1 MKHWFFALLGVLAL
15 AVPALARPLVT
26 PGRILRAQNNLTYT
40 GLMVI
45 NGVQKVRILHGPGLQ
60 LRQEYL
66 NPAGQLADLLLSD
79 GQTRWH
85 YSPADKLVSVT
96 PLEPPVNTAERLAL
110 LKKNY
115 DFQVLGEGRRAN
127 RPVVIARFVPH
138 HPGNLVHLLWVDE
151 ATCLPLAV
159 ERRDASGALVDR
171 SEYTSIHFNPTLD
184 EHQFRFNVPMGCRVV
199 STLTMLAHGTPGTP
213 EPDDPR
219 FHPQPPSKL
228 PPGYALVS
236 WQLFLSNNHVR
247 TFDWRYHD
255 GLNPLSVFAVRADHQ
270 ARVPSEAKTVQVDG
284 HPAYLLVNDGEH
296 LLMWDCNG
304 TAYTAVGHLPEADL
318 EHVADSTFE

>member
-1 MKHWFFALLGVLAL
+1 MKHWLFALLGVLAI
-15 AVPALARPLVT
+15 APTASAHTLVT
-26 PGRILRAQNNLTYT
+26 PDRIMRAQNNLTYT

-45 NGVQKVRILHGPGLQ
+45 NGVQRVRIFHGPGMQ

-96 PLEPPVNTAERLAL
+96 PLEPPVSTDERLSL
-110 LKKNY
+110 LKQNY

-138 HPGNLVHLLWVDE
+138 HAGNLVHLLWVDE

-159 ERRDASGALVDR
+159 ERRDGSGALVDR
-171 SEYTSIHFNPTLD
+171 SEYTTIHFNPTFRD
-184 EHQFRFNVPMGCRVV
+184 QDFRFNVPMGCHVV
-199 STLTMLAHGTPGTP
+199 STLTMLAHGNPQTPTP
-213 EPDDPR
+213 ADPR
-219 FHPQPPSKL
+219 FHPQPPRAV

-236 WQLFLSNNHVR
+236 WQLFMSNNHVR

-255 GLNPLSVFAVRADHQ
+255 GLNPLSVFAVQADSQ

-284 HPAYLLVNDGEH
+284 HPAYLLDNEGEH
-296 LLMWDCNG
+296 LLMWTAQG

-318 EHVADSTFE
+318 EHVADSTYR